1 VSYAALAEHYRRLSQ
16 LRHVEAITSWDES
29 TMMPKGGG
37 PARAEALSVLRGL
50 IHQHA
55 TAAGLNDLFATAAAE
70 DANLPPWQQA
80 NLREMKREWVRAKAL
95 PLKLVEAMSRAESL
109 SEQAWRGLRRD
120 NDFAGFLPH
129 FREVVQLKREA
140 AQAWA
145 AELSLSPYDAL
156 IDGFEPGARANQISP
171 LFARL
176 RAFLPGLI
184 AKALDRQ
191 GGEPALP
198 CEGPFSVES
207 QHGLG
212 LELMRRLGFDFG
224 HGRLDTSHH
233 PFCGGVP
240 TDVRITTRYSTSD
253 YGKSMM
259 SVLHETGHAK
269 YEQNLPGPWLGQPVG
284 LARGMGIHESQSL
297 LTEMQICRSRAFL
310 EFAAPLIAQA
320 FPDVATRTPQVF
332 TPKNLFRQLAQV
344 KPGLI
349 RVDADEAT
357 YPCHII
363 LRFEL
368 EKRLIDGSLQPKDV
382 PEAWDTGMREVLGL
396 STRGNDRD
404 GCMQDV
410 HWPAGLIGYFPAY
423 TLGAL
428 TAAQL
433 FRAARRAL
441 PDLMDQIRRGE
452 FGAIDAWLR
461 EKVWSQGSFLGT
473 TELVERATGSVLTT
487 DAFEQHLEYRYLQ
500 RESS

>member
-1 VSYAALAEHYRRLSQ
+1 VSYVALAEHYRRLSQ

-29 TMMPKGGG
+29 TMMPTGGG

-55 TAAGLNDLFATAAAE
+55 TCEGLADLLAAAKAE
-70 DANLPPWQQA
+70 SANLPPWQQA
-80 NLREMKREWVRAKAL
+80 NLREMTREWVRASAL
-95 PLKLVEAMSRAESL
+95 PQKLVEAMSQAESL
-109 SEQAWRGLRRD
+109 SEQAWRKLRPD
-120 NDFAGFLPH
+120 NDFAGFLPF

-145 AELSLSPYDAL
+145 EKLSLSPYDAL
-156 IDGFEPGARANQISP
+156 MDGFEPGARTNEIAP

-176 RAFLPGLI
+176 RAFLPGFI
-184 AKALDRQ
+184 AKALERQ
-191 GGEPALP
+191 AGEPALAS
-198 CEGPFSVES
+198 EGQFPVES
-207 QHGLG
+207 QRELG
-212 LELMRRLGFDFG
+212 LELMRRLGFDFN

-253 YGKSMM
+253 YSKSMM
-259 SVLHETGHAK
+259 SVLHESGHAK
-269 YEQNLPGPWLGQPVG
+269 YEQNLPRSWLGQPVG
-284 LARGMGIHESQSL
+284 LARGMSIHESQSL
-297 LTEMQICRSRAFL
+297 LTEMQVCRGRAFL
-310 EFAAPLIAQA
+310 EFAAPFIAQA
-320 FPDVATRTPQVF
+320 FPDHAKRTPDAF
-332 TPKNLFRQLAQV
+332 TPENLFRGLARV

-368 EKRLIDGSLQPKDV
+368 EQRLVDGSLRPEDV
-382 PEAWDTGMREVLGL
+382 PEAWNTGIREVLGL

-410 HWPAGLIGYFPAY
+410 HWPAGLIGYFPSY

-441 PDLMDQIRRGE
+441 PELTDQIRRGE
-452 FGAIDAWLR
+452 LGALDAWLR
-461 EKVWSQGSFLGT
+461 EKVWSQGSLLGT

-487 DAFEQHLEYRYLQ
+487 EAFEQHLEYRYLQ

>member
-1 VSYAALAEHYRRLSQ
+1 
-16 LRHVEAITSWDES
+16 
-29 TMMPKGGG
+29 MMPAGGG

-55 TAAGLNDLFATAAAE
+55 TRADLADLFAASEAEAAH
-70 DANLPPWQQA
+70 LQPWQQA
-80 NLREMKREWVRAKAL
+80 NLREMKREWVRASAL

-109 SEQAWRGLRRD
+109 SEQAWRKLRPD
-120 NDFAGFLPH
+120 NDFAGFLPF

-140 AQAWA
+140 AQAWGEKLA
-145 AELSLSPYDAL
+145 LGPYDAL
-156 IDGFEPGARANQISP
+156 IDGFEPGARADHIAP

-176 RAFLPGLI
+176 RAFLPGFI
-184 AKALDRQ
+184 AKALERQ
-191 GGEPALP
+191 AAEPPLA
-198 CEGPFSVES
+198 CEGPFPEGTFPIDS
-207 QHGLG
+207 QRGLG
-212 LELMRRLGFDFG
+212 LELMRRIGFDFK

-253 YGKSMM
+253 YGRSMLG
-259 SVLHETGHAK
+259 VLHESGHAK
-269 YEQNLPGPWLGQPVG
+269 YEQNLPRPWLGQPVG
-284 LARGMGIHESQSL
+284 LARSMSIHESQSL
-297 LTEMQICRSRAFL
+297 LTEMQVCRGRAFL
-310 EFAAPLIAQA
+310 EFAAPLVAKA
-320 FPDVATRTPQVF
+320 FPDVATRAPEAF
-332 TPKNLFRQLAQV
+332 TPENLFRQFARV
-344 KPGLI
+344 KPSFI
-349 RVDADEAT
+349 RVEADEAT

-368 EKRLIDGSLQPKDV
+368 EKRLIDGSLHPEDV

-410 HWPAGLIGYFPAY
+410 HWPAGLIGYFPSY

-441 PDLMDQIRRGE
+441 PELTEQIRRGE
-452 FGAIDAWLR
+452 FDALDAWLR
-461 EKVWSQGSFLGT
+461 EKVWSQGSFLST
-473 TELVERATGSVLTT
+473 SAIVEQATGTVLSTE
-487 DAFEQHLEYRYLQ
+487 AFEQHLEYRYLR
-500 RESS
+500 REAN

>member
-1 VSYAALAEHYRRLSQ
+1 
-16 LRHVEAITSWDES
+16 
-29 TMMPKGGG
+29 MMPTGGG

-55 TAAGLNDLFATAAAE
+55 TCEGLADLFAAAKAE
-70 DANLPPWQQA
+70 SANLPPWQQA
-80 NLREMKREWVRAKAL
+80 NLREMTREWVRAGAL
-95 PLKLVEAMSRAESL
+95 PQKLVEAMSQAESQ
-109 SEQAWRGLRRD
+109 SEQAWRKLRPD
-120 NDFAGFLPH
+120 NDFAGFLPF

-145 AELSLSPYDAL
+145 EKLSLSPYDAL
-156 IDGFEPGARANQISP
+156 MDGFEPGARTKEIAP

-176 RAFLPGLI
+176 RAFLPGFI
-184 AKALDRQ
+184 AKALERQ
-191 GGEPALP
+191 AGEPALAS
-198 CEGPFSVES
+198 EGPFSVES
-207 QHGLG
+207 QRELG
-212 LELMRRLGFDFG
+212 LELMRRLGFDFT

-253 YGKSMM
+253 YSKSMM
-259 SVLHETGHAK
+259 SVLHESGHAK
-269 YEQNLPGPWLGQPVG
+269 YEQNLPRPWLGQPVG
-284 LARGMGIHESQSL
+284 LARGMSIHESQSL
-297 LTEMQICRSRAFL
+297 LTEMQVCRGRAFL
-310 EFAAPLIAQA
+310 EFAAPFIAQA
-320 FPDVATRTPQVF
+320 FPDHATRTPEAF
-332 TPKNLFRQLAQV
+332 TPENLFRGLARV

-368 EKRLIDGSLQPKDV
+368 EQRLVDGSLRPEDV
-382 PEAWDTGMREVLGL
+382 PEAWNTGMREFLGL

-410 HWPAGLIGYFPAY
+410 HWPAGLIGYFPSY

-433 FRAARRAL
+433 FRAARRDL
-441 PDLMDQIRRGE
+441 PELTDQIRRGAI
-452 FGAIDAWLR
+452 GALDAWLR
-461 EKVWSQGSFLGT
+461 EKVWSQGSLLGT
-473 TELVERATGSVLTT
+473 TELVERATGVVLTT
-487 DAFEQHLEYRYLQ
+487 EAFEHHLEYRYLR
-500 RESS
+500 RELS

>member
-1 VSYAALAEHYRRLSQ
+1 
-16 LRHVEAITSWDES
+16 
-29 TMMPKGGG
+29 MMPTGGG

-55 TAAGLNDLFATAAAE
+55 TRAGLGDLFAAAAAE
-70 DANLPPWQQA
+70 EANLPPWQQA
-80 NLREMKREWVRAKAL
+80 NLREMRREWVRASAL

-109 SEQAWRGLRRD
+109 SEQAWRRLRPE
-120 NDFAGFLPH
+120 NDFAGFLPL

-145 AELSLSPYDAL
+145 EQLSLSPYDAL
-156 IDGFEPGARANQISP
+156 MDGFEPGARANDIAP

-176 RAFLPGLI
+176 RGFLPGLI
-184 AKALDRQ
+184 AKALERQ
-191 GGEPALP
+191 ASEPVAT
-198 CEGPFSVES
+198 CEGPFSVEC
-207 QHGLG
+207 QRGLG
-212 LELMRRLGFDFG
+212 LELMRRLGFDFN
-224 HGRLDTSHH
+224 HGRLDTSSH

-259 SVLHETGHAK
+259 SVLHESGHAK
-269 YEQNLPGPWLGQPVG
+269 YEQNLPRSWLGQPVG
-284 LARGMGIHESQSL
+284 LARGMSIHESQSL
-297 LTEMQICRSRAFL
+297 LTEMQVCRGRAFV
-310 EFAAPLIAQA
+310 EFAAPYIAQA
-320 FPDVATRTPQVF
+320 FPDVATRAPEAF
-332 TPKNLFRQLAQV
+332 TPENLFRQLARV

-357 YPCHII
+357 YPCHIV

-368 EKRLIDGSLQPKDV
+368 EKHLIDGTLQPEDV
-382 PEAWDTGMREVLGL
+382 PEAWDTGMREILGL
-396 STRGNDRD
+396 STRGNYRD

-410 HWPAGLIGYFPAY
+410 HWPAGLIGYFPSY

-441 PDLMDQIRRGE
+441 PELMKQIRRGE
-452 FGAIDAWLR
+452 FRALDAWLR
-461 EKVWSQGSFLGT
+461 EKVWSQGSFFGT
-473 TELVERATGSVLTT
+473 AELVERATGSVLGTE
-487 DAFEQHLEYRYLQ
+487 AFEQHLDYRYLQ
-500 RESS
+500 REPS